1 MELTEFIAAIDLGSS
16 KIIGALG
23 VCSKDVTGSVT
34 VYAIEHEESGSCI
47 KRGCIQNVE
56 DAAGKVKSVIN
67 KLQYKTHSEIS
78 KIYVGIGGQSLYTIN
93 HKEIIS
99 FDEDTQITDPII
111 NSIKESCLKVII
123 PGKDVL
129 DVVPTD
135 YVIDG
140 TKIEKPVGVYGARIE
155 ANVKLIIG
163 RSNLKKNIQR
173 MAEKLQIPI
182 AGIILS
188 PIAAASV
195 LSEPEKRLGCTL
207 IDFGA
212 ATTTISFYKDAVL
225 RHLAVIP
232 IGGNTVTKDITSLRV
247 LEDKAEDI
255 KKTFGTASPEY
266 TEDDDKLLKAKNSAN
281 TDALELPM
289 RTIHDVVLSR
299 YDEIMENV
307 LNQAR
312 LAGFKQ
318 QPASYVI
325 TGGGA
330 NMKGLPELIRSKTG
344 SEAKKAIFPTAVMS
358 KVHNDCDSD
367 PTLSVLVGML
377 LSGTENCCKE

>member
-1 MELTEFIAAIDLGSS
+1 MLF
-16 KIIGALG
+16 
-23 VCSKDVTGSVT
+23 
-34 VYAIEHEESGSCI
+34 
-47 KRGCIQNVE
+47 
-56 DAAGKVKSVIN
+56 
-67 KLQYKTHSEIS
+67 
-78 KIYVGIGGQSLYTIN
+78 
-93 HKEIIS
+93 
-99 FDEDTQITDPII
+99 
-111 NSIKESCLKVII
+111 
-123 PGKDVL
+123 
-129 DVVPTD
+129 
-135 YVIDG
+135 
-140 TKIEKPVGVYGARIE
+140 
-155 ANVKLIIG
+155 
-163 RSNLKKNIQR
+163 RS
-173 MAEKLQIPI
+173 
-182 AGIILS
+182 
-188 PIAAASV
+188 
-195 LSEPEKRLGCTL
+195 
-207 IDFGA
+207 
-212 ATTTISFYKDAVL
+212 
-225 RHLAVIP
+225 
-232 IGGNTVTKDITSLRV
+232 V

-344 SEAKKAIFPTAVMS
+344 SEVKKAIFPTAVMS

-377 LSGTENCCKE
+377 LSGTENCCKEKDFVIEAPKEEPVEKTVRDRNVSSRERKHVGGGVSSFFTGIFGNIKNPDTDSDAEFE